1 MTLDRVEKDEY
12 VLQNSDFKDHSP
24 GKDLSF
30 ALKKASFKVL
40 RILLKNPY
48 YDSYEVVVDIVRQT
62 QTNLYEDDEIR
73 LKVVNEDFKNMEA
86 NKWHLLPHIV
96 GKNTCA
102 CGARARACVFSH
114 AHALAREIFEY
125 SRTRTHAH
133 AKIKR
138 AHVRARVRIRKKA
151 FFLKNLE
158 FFSFFEN
165 FFKYL
170 IKEKSF
176 LATSTFWS
184 ALNLDLEIW
193 SALIF

>member
-1 MTLDRVEKDEY
+1 M
-12 VLQNSDFKDHSP
+12 
-24 GKDLSF
+24 
-30 ALKKASFKVL
+30 
-40 RILLKNPY
+40 
-48 YDSYEVVVDIVRQT
+48 
-62 QTNLYEDDEIR
+62 
-73 LKVVNEDFKNMEA
+73 
-86 NKWHLLPHIV
+86 
-96 GKNTCA
+96 
-102 CGARARACVFSH
+102 FSH

-151 FFLKNLE
+151 FFLQNLE

-176 LATSTFWS
+176 FGGFEELLICFYRNKVYIEYYLRENL
-184 ALNLDLEIW
+184 LNQPEFRVKRLKNIPCKIRTR
-193 SALIF
+193 ARTHAHARIFCKAHAHARTREFREKFARARTRTRVSRVFSNYGFELRRAR

>member
-1 MTLDRVEKDEY
+1 M
-12 VLQNSDFKDHSP
+12 
-24 GKDLSF
+24 
-30 ALKKASFKVL
+30 
-40 RILLKNPY
+40 
-48 YDSYEVVVDIVRQT
+48 
-62 QTNLYEDDEIR
+62 
-73 LKVVNEDFKNMEA
+73 
-86 NKWHLLPHIV
+86 
-96 GKNTCA
+96 
-102 CGARARACVFSH
+102 FSH

-151 FFLKNLE
+151 FFLQNLE

-176 LATSTFWS
+176 FGGFEEPLICFYRNKVYIEYYLRENL
-184 ALNLDLEIW
+184 LNQPEFRVKRLKNIPCKICTRARTCAHVSFAKRTRTHEHA
-193 SALIF
+193 SFEKNSHAHARAREFRVFFPTMV